1 MGRECGSPKR
11 TLQSNLHHFRPLSL
25 SRARSLSFSLGGL
38 AYGEH
43 AGQNGEVWRDAL
55 QDAWA
60 PVEGLGESDLLA
72 GWRCPEL
79 LEERVG
85 LLRCG
90 QVEGLQHDRRISQK
104 LLRGTAGV
112 VVIVREL
119 WKVRANRFEHRA
131 LCEDHSHRLDVT
143 LVHNALVWQRDEPVV
158 HWRVVGDDRRVE
170 RGEDGTQ
177 EGWVAGRGLQSA
189 RVIQEGLDQ
198 GVGQHGVDGV
208 EECVGPP
215 AAAVV
220 VADDVRDVRSR
231 LLQKRLKHRR
241 RQLRVDQSAE
251 HSLESSAKHELTN
264 VHPVQQDLNA
274 RGPEEGGEG
283 LNPKVAPRGEI
294 GEQEPRGLKELLLG
308 SSQPDVILQERQEV
322 WRYLVHSVHHD
333 PADDGAHV
341 PQHVHH
347 VLWDAQGH
355 ARLHEWGPELELEAV
370 GNLDLG
376 TGAHDLRWLHGR
388 LQRGQLEV
396 ALCVVHVPP
405 QVHILDQVDDE
416 DPSLVGVPQVERV
429 ERLLGGRP

>member
-220 VADDVRDVRSR
+220 VADNVRNVRSR
-231 LLQKRLKHRR
+231 LLQERLKHRR
-241 RQLRVDQSAE
+241 RDFRVDQRAE
-251 HSLESSAKHELTN
+251 HPFESSAKHELTN
-264 VHPVQQDLNA
+264 VHPVQEDA
-274 RGPEEGGEG
+274 DRRGTKESGDGFQVGVSREDGSD
-283 LNPKVAPRGEI
+283 RGVR
-294 GEQEPRGLKELLLG
+294 EQEACRTRQLLLL
-308 SSQPDVILQERQEV
+308 S
-322 WRYLVHSVHHD
+322 
-333 PADDGAHV
+333 A
-341 PQHVHH
+341 
-347 VLWDAQGH
+347 
-355 ARLHEWGPELELEAV
+355 
-370 GNLDLG
+370 G
-376 TGAHDLRWLHGR
+376 T
-388 LQRGQLEV
+388 
-396 ALCVVHVPP
+396 VVVVENRK
-405 QVHILDQVDDE
+405 QV
-416 DPSLVGVPQVERV
+416 R
-429 ERLLGGRP
+429 